1 MKTFDVTLPGGKV
14 DKILADKCNLMKS
27 GNLVFSDYSNNVV
40 AAYGVGGWIKFVPLG
55 DQGDGRS
62 IELAN

>member
-1 MKTFDVTLPGGKV
+1 MKTFEVTLPGGAV

-27 GNLVFSDYSNNVV
+27 GNLVFSDYSNNVIT
-40 AAYGVGGWIKFVPLG
+40 AYGIGGWLKFVPLG
-55 DQGDGRS
+55 DQGNGRS

>member
-1 MKTFDVTLPGGKV
+1 MKTFEVTLPDGKV
-14 DKILADKCNLMKS
+14 EKILADKCNLMKS

-40 AAYGVGGWIKFVPLG
+40 AAYGTTGWLKFVPLG